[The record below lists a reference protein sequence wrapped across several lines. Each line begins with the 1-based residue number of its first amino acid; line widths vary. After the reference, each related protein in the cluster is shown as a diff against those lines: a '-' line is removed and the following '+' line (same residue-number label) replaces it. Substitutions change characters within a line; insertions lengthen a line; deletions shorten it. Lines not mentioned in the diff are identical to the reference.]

1 VIRRHKSLWAFVCAL
16 AVVMA
21 CCVQPVSAQSIGSA
35 AVIKNDVQGV
45 RGSATRVL
53 ATGGSVFSDD
63 QVKTGA
69 DSLAQLVFLDQTNLT
84 VAANSQAV
92 LREVYRPKQG
102 YSQLV
107 MKTVAGSFRYVSGVQ
122 SSHRDVVEFPQGYLT
137 VRGTTV
143 DIVAGRTRTLIILI
157 EGAITVV
164 PFATRIPHDLS
175 IPGTSLIV
183 YNDGH
188 VDGPMTREAALEK
201 LHLRSNQFATTIWP
215 TQTTTTVASGFYVA
229 SGGGVNLKT
238 ISFRGLQ
245 DLDADGPFPIQ
256 VEKLAGL
263 QAGWLALIAE
273 GFDFNNGWRVELE
286 ESYRHNSGAQFYVT
300 ADGPTTVGVD
310 RASFAVLANIWR
322 DFALANGFA
331 IHIGGGVGVADL
343 NTRINNTFGDGT
355 SFHSTRGAYQAGV
368 GLDFAASPNL
378 KLFLDY
384 RIFGFFNGSNN
395 VTLPTLCGS
404 SAEVI
409 TCGGAGERV
418 VLSVSDRQVDQAIIF
433 GARFAFGPYDQCDG
447 GASGCPSLFMAA
459 PQNTADMA
467 VKMPVKAPPPP
478 PAPVYSWT
486 GWYLGG
492 NVGYSWGKAR
502 TDTTGSATST
512 STTPFLINP
521 VAFAN
526 SQTQPLVG
534 VIGGG
539 QVGYNYQVSQ
549 QWVVGFEAD
558 IQGSAEHGSSNFI
571 DPFLETISGASFDL
585 SGSVVSSYEAKIDWF
600 GTARGRVGMLT
611 NGNGLLL
618 YGTGGLAYGRVS
630 FSGDA
635 NITASSVGGGGVT
648 RFESTTTSLSES
660 KTNIGF
666 AAGGGMEGRIAPT
679 NWTWKL
685 EYLYVDLGSVDAAT
699 SFAVSTFTGTATT
712 HTHFT
717 DNIIRAGLNYQFH

>member
-1 VIRRHKSLWAFVCAL
+1 VIRRNKFAWAFAFAL
-16 AVVMA
+16 AVAIA
-21 CCVQPVSAQSIGSA
+21 CGAQPASAQSIGSA
-35 AVIKNDVQGV
+35 AVIKNDVHGV
-45 RGSATRVL
+45 RGSAARAL

-63 QVKTGA
+63 QVKTGD
-69 DSLAQLVFLDQTNLT
+69 DSLAQLIFLDQTNLT

-102 YSQLV
+102 YKQLV
-107 MKTVAGSFRYVSGVQ
+107 LRTVTGSFRYVSGLQ
-122 SSHRDVVEFPQGYLT
+122 SDHRDQVEFPQGYLT

-164 PFATRIPHDLS
+164 PFATRIPHNLDV
-175 IPGTSLIV
+175 PGSSLIV

-188 VDGPMTREAALEK
+188 VDGPMTREAAIEK
-201 LHLRSNQFATTIWP
+201 LHLKIATEFGPTTWPTVATTIGAP
-215 TQTTTTVASGFYVA
+215 GFYFT

-238 ISFRGLQ
+238 IAVRGLQ

-263 QAGWLALIAE
+263 QPGWLVLIAE

-286 ESYRHNSGAQFYVT
+286 ENYRRNSGAQFYVT

-310 RASFAVLANIWR
+310 RSSFAVIANIWR

-331 IHIGGGVGVADL
+331 IHIGGGMGVANL

-355 SFHSTRGAYQAGV
+355 SFNSTRGAYQAGI
-368 GLDFAASPNL
+368 GLDFAASPSL

-384 RIFGFFNGSNN
+384 RIFGFLNSSNN

-404 SAEVI
+404 PAEVI
-409 TCGGAGERV
+409 PCGGAGERV
-418 VLSVSDRQVDQAIIF
+418 LLSVSDRQVDQAIIF
-433 GARFAFGPYDQCDG
+433 GARFAFGPALVG
-447 GASGCPSLFMAA
+447 TPAFA
-459 PQNTADMA
+459 ADMA
-467 VKMPVKAPPPP
+467 VKMPVKATPPAS
-478 PAPVYSWT
+478 APVYSWT

-539 QVGYNYQVSQ
+539 QVGYNYQVSP
-549 QWVVGFEAD
+549 QWAVGFEAD
-558 IQGSAEHGSSNFI
+558 IQGSAEHGSSKFI

-585 SGSVVSSYEAKIDWF
+585 SGSAVSSYEAKIDWF

-635 NITASSVGGGGVT
+635 NITAGTVGGGGVT

-699 SFAVSTFTGTATT
+699 SFAVSTFAGTVTT

-717 DNIIRAGLNYQFH
+717 DNIFRGGLNYQFH